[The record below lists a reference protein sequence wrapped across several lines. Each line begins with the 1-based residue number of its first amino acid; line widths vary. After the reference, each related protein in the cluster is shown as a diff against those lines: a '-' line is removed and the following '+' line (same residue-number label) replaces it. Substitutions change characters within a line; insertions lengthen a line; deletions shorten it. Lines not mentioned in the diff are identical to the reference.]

1 VRITR
6 SYDAIGFDLLTA
18 LLDTWSV
25 WSDVAGGRELGMRW
39 HAASQ
44 AMLRGQP
51 YRPFENIVRDSAR
64 DAGTSPAQAEEMLR
78 RWGEFEPW
86 PDTPGVLAQ
95 LRGYRRFI
103 VTNCSRRLG
112 TLAAKRAGE
121 FELVVT
127 AEEAGAYKPDP
138 RPYRLALATLGL
150 EPARVLF
157 VAGSAHDVGGAGRVG
172 MDVYWANRGNVAAPP
187 DASALVTSPDLLALP
202 ELVGATGSAAPRA
215 T

>member
-157 VAGSAHDVGGAGRVG
+157 VAGSAHDVGGAARVG